1 MATSSITKDIII
13 DDPERFF
20 DAIMQSAKKQ
30 GIDIDDDLENVAE
43 IFERFGAHEKL
54 YNQQKSKK
62 QSNFDYA
69 DDIND
74 IFPWIPKGE
83 FKRVKDT
90 KDKE

>member
-20 DAIMQSAKKQ
+20 DAIMRSAKKQ
-30 GIDIDDDLENVAE
+30 GIDIDADIKKVADIE
-43 IFERFGAHEKL
+43 ECFSAHERL

-74 IFPWIPKGE
+74 IFQWIPKGE
-83 FKRVKDT
+83 FKRVK
-90 KDKE
+90 E